1 MESIIGYLALLFIV
15 VIIVLITIILFCKI
29 IRTGKRVFKN
39 QAKKNKINEMR
50 RIRIAKYEET
60 VNKRNE

>member
-1 MESIIGYLALLFIV
+1 MESIIGYLSLLFIV
-15 VIIVLITIILFCKI
+15 VIIVLITIIFFCKI
-29 IRTGKRVFKN
+29 IRTSKRVFKN

>member
-15 VIIVLITIILFCKI
+15 VIIVLITIIFFCKI

-39 QAKKNKINEMR
+39 QEKKNKINEMR

>member
-15 VIIVLITIILFCKI
+15 VIIFLITIIFFCKI